1 MSETATSYNAYDDNK
16 QRAPVPVPPS
26 IMVRTVM
33 RPMTKA
39 LNPVIVTLAGKR
51 HFAMAAQIRHRGR
64 RSGKPYVTPVTARMV
79 GDSIWIAL
87 TFGNQS
93 DWSRNV
99 RAAGECTIR
108 IGGRDFHADTP
119 RFINR
124 ADAAPALRTAFKPA
138 ERAMFRIL
146 GIKQFLRLQ
155 ARAVTHPP
163 ARQVSA

>member
-1 MSETATSYNAYDDNK
+1 MSETATSHNAHDENK
-16 QRAPVPVPPS
+16 RGALVPVPPS

-33 RPMTKA
+33 GPMTKL
-39 LNPVIVTLAGKR
+39 LNPIIVTLAGRR

-64 RSGKPYVTPVTARMV
+64 RSGKAYLTPVTARIA
-79 GDSIWIAL
+79 GDAIWVAL

-108 IGGRDFHADTP
+108 IAGQDIHADNP
-119 RFINR
+119 QFINR
-124 ADAAPALRTAFKPA
+124 ADAGPALRTAFKPA

-155 ARAVTHPP
+155 AITANPGD
-163 ARQVSA
+163 A

>member
-1 MSETATSYNAYDDNK
+1 MSEADTSHNAHDDNK
-16 QRAPVPVPPS
+16 PGALVPVPPS

-33 RPMTKA
+33 GPVTKA

-64 RSGKPYVTPVTARMV
+64 RSGKAYLTPVTARMA
-79 GDSIWIAL
+79 GDTIWIAL

-108 IGGRDFHADTP
+108 IGGQEFHADTP
-119 RFINR
+119 QFINR
-124 ADAAPALRTAFKPA
+124 VDAGPALRTAFKPA

-155 ARAVTHPP
+155 AMAL
-163 ARQVSA
+163 